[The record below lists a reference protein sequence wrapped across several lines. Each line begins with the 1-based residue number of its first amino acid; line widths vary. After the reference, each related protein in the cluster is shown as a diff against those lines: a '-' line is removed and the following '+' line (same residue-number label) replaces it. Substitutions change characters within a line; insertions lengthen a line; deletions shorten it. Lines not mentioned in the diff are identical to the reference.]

1 MRSRTKVTVL
11 PPDSRGLREVR
22 IGAETVGSAWSPQEL
37 RRILRR
43 HGYPKDLD
51 LEDRSSVCWQGAGSD
66 TWPDHTRRRRATIV
80 LLVAGLVGCWA
91 LLTSIGIPDAFEAL
105 TFAGRITGFVFMLGG
120 VAEVA
125 AAVAVFDYWGKRG
138 LKISGA
144 IVLIGVLIALTA
156 TTMLVVLWS
165 QEAEYTPYM
174 RDTPYMLAVFPL
186 FVWSLWALSVAIRA
200 KVWRGTPHPTK
211 IAAGVMATV
220 LLAAVNIA
228 YSSLYQPTAAPANLA
243 LHVKF
248 GVPRADLE
256 RQVVHLPVTF
266 HLKNTGSVAVYILGD
281 DWSVYGRTGE
291 YVEKSTELRDRR
303 KALESGDGD
312 VSLHVGSIGWTALG
326 VGPFVGPG
334 YWFEPGEEYSED
346 KIVQIPRSAKFD
358 VIDADM
364 TALVMRMDRGRIDLD
379 TFRAAQY
386 SWDEESILY
395 CSPEECGGEFR
406 IHHAPVHYNNNLINV
421 TRKPRYVTA
430 WWGLGTGDSNWDA
443 TISTFKGKG
452 LIDDAETQREYRRY
466 DLFTVEADASTPFA
480 AVMNPS
486 RP

>member
-1 MRSRTKVTVL
+1 MERRTKITVH

-37 RRILRR
+37 RRILCRN
-43 HGYPKDLD
+43 GYPKDLD

-80 LLVAGLVGCWA
+80 LMVAGLVGGWA

-120 VAEVA
+120 VAEVV

-138 LKISGA
+138 LRVSGA
-144 IVLIGVLIALTA
+144 IVLIGILIALTV
-156 TTMLVVLWS
+156 TTTLVFLWF
-165 QEAEYTPYM
+165 QETEY
-174 RDTPYMLAVFPL
+174 TPYMLAVFPL
-186 FVWSLWALSVAIRA
+186 FGWSLWAVSVAVRA
-200 KVWRGTPHPTK
+200 KVWRGTPQPTK

-243 LHVKF
+243 LKVRF
-248 GVPRADLE
+248 GVPRMDLE
-256 RQVVHLPVTF
+256 RPVVHLPVTL
-266 HLKNTGSVAVYILGD
+266 HLKNTGSVPVYILGD

-312 VSLHVGSIGWTALG
+312 VSLHVGSIEWTALG

-346 KIVQIPRSAKFD
+346 KVVQIPKSAKFD

-364 TALVMRMDRGRIDLD
+364 SALVMRMDRGRIDLD
-379 TFRAAQY
+379 TFGAAQY
-386 SWDEESILY
+386 SWDENSILY
-395 CSPEECGGEFR
+395 CPPKDCQGEFL
-406 IHHAPVHYNNNLINV
+406 IHHAPVRYNNNVVNV

-430 WWGLGTGDSNWDA
+430 WWGLGTAGSNWDA

-452 LIDDAETQREYRRY
+452 LINDAETQREYRRY
-466 DLFTVEADASTPFA
+466 DLFTVEAYASTPFA